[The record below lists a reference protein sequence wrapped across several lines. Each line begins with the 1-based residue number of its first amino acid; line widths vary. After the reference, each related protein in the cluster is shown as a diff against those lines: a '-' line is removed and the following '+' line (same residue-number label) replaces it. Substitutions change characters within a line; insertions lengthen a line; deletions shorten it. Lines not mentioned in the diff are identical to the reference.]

1 MDAQAVTT
9 GASLYSFAA
18 ELYPICRSITGDG
31 VRKTLELIRRRVP
44 LAIREVPSG
53 SRVFDWEVPLE
64 WNIEDAW
71 IKDSDGRKVVD
82 FQEHNLHVV
91 SYSEPTR
98 SRLSLA
104 ELESRVHSLP
114 DHVDWIPYRTTYY
127 RRSWGFCL
135 KHRDR
140 RNLLAGD
147 YEVSVQSSLAK
158 GALTYGELVLPGKS
172 KREVLLFT
180 HVCHPSLAN
189 DNTSGMTIAAELAVW
204 LAAEPRRF
212 TYRIVFA
219 PGTIG
224 SLCWLKQNE
233 AKLDRVHG
241 GLVLGLL
248 GDPGALTY
256 KQSRRGDTEIDRVVR
271 YVLETE
277 EPSARVIPFEPYG
290 YDERQL
296 CSPGFDLPVGRLTRS
311 VNDGYPQYHS
321 SADDLDLLSPQALER
336 SLEICKRIIDVI
348 ERERRYVN
356 LSPKG
361 EPQLGK
367 RGLYGAMGGRSPAER
382 QYAMLW
388 VLSQSDGGAS
398 LLDIARRSGVA
409 FNGIS
414 RVADE
419 LAGAGLLRAV
429 APDVP
434 KRVRAGAKKSARKR
448 AAGKGS
454 RKKGGR

>member
-1 MDAQAVTT
+1 
-9 GASLYSFAA
+9 
-18 ELYPICRSITGDG
+18 
-31 VRKTLELIRRRVP
+31 
-44 LAIREVPSG
+44 
-53 SRVFDWEVPLE
+53 
-64 WNIEDAW
+64 
-71 IKDSDGRKVVD
+71 
-82 FQEHNLHVV
+82 
-91 SYSEPTR
+91 
-98 SRLSLA
+98 
-104 ELESRVHSLP
+104 
-114 DHVDWIPYRTTYY
+114 
-127 RRSWGFCL
+127 
-135 KHRDR
+135 
-140 RNLLAGD
+140 
-147 YEVSVQSSLAK
+147 
-158 GALTYGELVLPGKS
+158 VLPGKS

-189 DNTSGMTIAAELAVW
+189 DNTSGMAIAAELAVW

-233 AKLDRVHG
+233 AKLGRVHG

-256 KQSRRGDTEIDRVVR
+256 KQSRRGDTEIDRVAR

-296 CSPGFDLPVGRLTRS
+296 CSPGFNLPVGRLTRS

-321 SADDLDLLSPQALER
+321 SADDLELLSPQALQR
-336 SLEICKRIIDVI
+336 SLEICKRIIDVV
-348 ERERRYVN
+348 EHERRYLN

-367 RGLYGAMGGRSPAER
+367 RGLYGAMGGRTPAER

-398 LLDIARRSGVA
+398 LLDIVQRSGVA
-409 FNGIS
+409 FNAIS
-414 RVADE
+414 RAADE

-429 APDVP
+429 ESDVR
-434 KRVRAGAKKSARKR
+434 KRVRARAKKKSARNR
-448 AAGKGS
+448 AAGKNS
-454 RKKGGR
+454 RKKRGR